1 MNRLRLSRFRVI
13 HVPVFYILVPHA
25 ATGWCQNSGSPST
38 TGEVL
43 KLDRAVTL
51 RCPLLVE
58 YFIHVTP
65 ARWVKSQGGSD
76 RLLRLLNAG
85 WLNHVFGSF
94 PDRTV
99 ACSSDGSLPEIQ
111 KASHF

>member
-51 RCPLLVE
+51 RCP
-58 YFIHVTP
+58 P
-65 ARWVKSQGGSD
+65 ASGVLHPRYTSKMGKKP
-76 RLLRLLNAG
+76 RRIRPPFA
-85 WLNHVFGSF
+85 
-94 PDRTV
+94 
-99 ACSSDGSLPEIQ
+99 A
-111 KASHF
+111 A